1 MGRPSRQSNRRQGP
15 LGFWDDPDF
24 DADFFNG
31 GSPTPQNFPSFETYS
46 NNYNQ
51 QYYPQPRPEQAR
63 PKPPSRGYAAHN
75 TQKITQQTRPKIVPK
90 RYVDRYT
97 VDNSYANIE
106 QQNSILGS
114 GNFEI
119 LKGGTFYDKDD
130 YLRPY
135 SNNKPPRQNNY
146 YGDNDIFSNFR
157 DFADIKGDAKEYNNN
172 GYDEGYYYR

>member
-1 MGRPSRQSNRRQGP
+1 MG
-15 LGFWDDPDF
+15 
-24 DADFFNG
+24 
-31 GSPTPQNFPSFETYS
+31 TPQNFPSFETYS

-157 DFADIKGDAKEYNNN
+157 DFADIKGDAKGTITMDTMKDITTDKWRQTGSAAILNFI
-172 GYDEGYYYR
+172 DETE